1 MALAAPAAAQLG
13 ASVSLHSDYRYRGYS
28 LSQERPAA
36 ALNLSYDHR
45 TGLYAGGTLATVN
58 AAGEGWRPM
67 GHFAHAGYAR
77 RGARGPAWDVGV
89 STLRV
94 KYHEFPYRSVSND
107 EIYAGAIGDHVSLR
121 AAYAPDYFET
131 RQKTLY
137 LDLGAAFRPAPAW
150 RVFGH
155 AGLLAK
161 VGGPSTPGGRRERYD
176 LSAGAARRIG
186 PAEII
191 VQVTETGP
199 GGSRGPDHDGLTVSA
214 SWFF

>member
-1 MALAAPAAAQLG
+1 
-13 ASVSLHSDYRYRGYS
+13 
-28 LSQERPAA
+28 
-36 ALNLSYDHR
+36 
-45 TGLYAGGTLATVN
+45 
-58 AAGEGWRPM
+58 M

-94 KYHEFPYRSVSND
+94 KYHEFPYRSVSNG

-161 VGGPSTPGGRRERYD
+161 VGGPSTPGGRSERYD